1 MLKFLYRRVL
11 KESALSLL
19 VWAVTWGL
27 LFWLDSRLALA
38 NLAMLL
44 VLAAALASL
53 WRPVL
58 VSFAS
63 SLAAVLAFNWFFV
76 PPRGSFSVDGHQHA
90 LLLLAMFGVSSITA
104 TLMAR
109 LRSQAALAARQ
120 ARQAEQLRAF
130 SDRLRD
136 GADPQALAPLLQG
149 ELQTL
154 LALPVRLMLLKDR
167 LPPTDRAEDVLLL
180 GDAADADQSAGLWQC
195 LRHGHAF
202 GPGTGRYD
210 ELNAWYLPLR
220 GRSAS
225 HGAALIQLPRGEDA
239 ESLQRAQAQSFCDQ
253 MGLALE
259 RLAIEQSARQAR
271 VEAADQTT
279 RNALLA
285 AISHDYRTPLA
296 CIMSAASALQEQDSR
311 LSPTQR
317 GRLTAVILD
326 ETEALSRMTANSLQ
340 LARLDAPGVALR
352 LDWESAEEIVGAV
365 LRRVRQ
371 RRSQLENAAGNRLRA
386 RLEPGLPL
394 LRCDALLLSQL
405 LENLVDNAL
414 KYGSPAG
421 VEVLVRSATAPV
433 ADQPTRFIVLAVR
446 DRGPGV
452 APAWRE
458 RIFEVFQRGTEVQ
471 GERPDADARRG
482 AGVGLAACR
491 AIARA
496 HGGDMRVRARS
507 HGGASFECWLPE
519 ASEPQPEPA
528 AALAVA
534 PPSSPSSV
542 SPSASPPA
550 DPAAGLV
557 LA

>member
-1 MLKFLYRRVL
+1 MLNVQIRYGL
-11 KESALSLL
+11 KEFALSLL
-19 VWAVTWGL
+19 VWAVSGGL
-27 LFWLDSRLALA
+27 LFWLDTRLALA

-44 VLAAALASL
+44 VLAAGLASL
-53 WRPVL
+53 WQPVL

-63 SLAAVLAFNWFFV
+63 SLVAVLAFNWFFV

-109 LRSQAALAARQ
+109 LRNQAALAARQ
-120 ARQAEQLRAF
+120 AREAEQLRAF
-130 SDRLRD
+130 SDRLRG
-136 GADPQALAPLLQG
+136 GADPQALAPLLHD

-154 LALPVRLMLLKDR
+154 LALPVRLMLLKGQ
-167 LPPTDRAEDVLLL
+167 LPQINQADAVLWL
-180 GDAADADQSAGLWQC
+180 GEAVDADQSAGLWQC
-195 LRHGHAF
+195 MRHGHAF
-202 GPGTGRYD
+202 GPGTGRYG
-210 ELNAWYLPLR
+210 ELSAWYLPLR

-225 HGAALIQLPRGEDA
+225 HGAALVQLQRVEGADP
-239 ESLQRAQAQSFCDQ
+239 LQRAQAQSFCDQ

-259 RLAIEQSARQAR
+259 RLATEYIVQQTRD
-271 VEAADQTT
+271 EAADQAT

-296 CIMSAASALQEQDSR
+296 CIMSAASALQEQDLR
-311 LSPTQR
+311 LNPAQR

-340 LARLDAPGVALR
+340 LARLEAPGVALR

-371 RRSQLENAAGNRLRA
+371 RRAHLETAVGNRVRA

-394 LRCDALLLSQL
+394 LRCDALLLTQL

-421 VEVLVRSATAPV
+421 VEVLVRTATAPV
-433 ADQPTRFIVLAVR
+433 AGQESRFVVLAVR

-452 APAWRE
+452 APAWHE
-458 RIFEVFQRGTEVQ
+458 RIFEIFQRGAEVQ
-471 GERPDADARRG
+471 GKRPDADARRG

-519 ASEPQPEPA
+519 VSEPLPELTTEPTTGVMPEQA
-528 AALAVA
+528 T
-534 PPSSPSSV
+534 P
-542 SPSASPPA
+542 
-550 DPAAGLV
+550 
-557 LA
+557 

>member
-1 MLKFLYRRVL
+1 MLNAQNRRLL
-11 KESALSLL
+11 KESALASLI
-19 VWAVTWGL
+19 WGVTWCL
-27 LFWLDSRLALA
+27 LFWLDSRVVLA

-53 WRPVL
+53 CQPVW
-58 VSFAS
+58 VSFVS
-63 SLAAVLAFNWFFV
+63 SLVAVLAFNWFFV
-76 PPRGSFSVDGHQHA
+76 PPRGSFNVDGHQHA
-90 LLLLAMFGVSSITA
+90 LLLLAMFGVSCITA
-104 TLMAR
+104 SLMAR

-120 ARQAEQLRAF
+120 GRQAEQLRAF

-136 GADPQALAPLLQG
+136 GADPQALAPLLQD

-154 LALPVRLMLLKDR
+154 FALPVRLMLLKGR
-167 LPPTDRAEDVLLL
+167 MPLTDSAQDVLLL
-180 GDAADADQSAGLWQC
+180 GESADADQTAGLWQC
-195 LRHGHAF
+195 LRHSHAF

-210 ELNAWYLPLR
+210 ELSAWYLPLR

-225 HGAALIQLPRGEDA
+225 HGAALIQLPRA
-239 ESLQRAQAQSFCDQ
+239 EGADPLQRAQAQSFCDQ

-259 RLAIEQSARQAR
+259 RLATEYVVQQTR
-271 VEAADQTT
+271 VEAADQAT

-296 CIMSAASALQEQDSR
+296 CIMSAASALQEQDLR
-311 LSPTQR
+311 LSPAQR

-340 LARLDAPGVALR
+340 LVRLDAPGVALR

-371 RRSQLENAAGNRLRA
+371 RRAHLEIAVGNRLRA

-394 LRCDALLLSQL
+394 LRCDALLLTQL

-414 KYGSPAG
+414 KYASPAG
-421 VEVLVRSATAPV
+421 VEVLVRTATAPV
-433 ADQPTRFIVLAVR
+433 ADKETRFVVLAVR

-458 RIFEVFQRGTEVQ
+458 RIFEVFQRGAEVQ

-507 HGGASFECWLPE
+507 HGGASFECWLPAVSGPPE
-519 ASEPQPEPA
+519 PQLEPQPAPMTGVMTEQA
-528 AALAVA
+528 AT
-534 PPSSPSSV
+534 
-542 SPSASPPA
+542 
-550 DPAAGLV
+550 
-557 LA
+557 

>member
-1 MLKFLYRRVL
+1 MLKVLQCCGL

-19 VWAVTWGL
+19 VWAATWGL
-27 LFWLDSRLALA
+27 LFWLDDRVALA

-44 VLAAALASL
+44 VLAAALTSL
-53 WRPVL
+53 WQPVR
-58 VSFAS
+58 VSCAS
-63 SLAAVLAFNWFFV
+63 SLAAVLVFNWFFV
-76 PPRGSFSVDGHQHA
+76 PPRNSFTVDGHQHA
-90 LLLLAMFGVSSITA
+90 LLLLAMLGVSCITA

-109 LRSQAALAARQ
+109 LRSHAALADRQ
-120 ARQAEQLRAF
+120 TRQAEQLRAF

-136 GADPQALAPLLQG
+136 GAEPQSLAPLLQD
-149 ELQTL
+149 ELQSL
-154 LALPVRLMLLKDR
+154 LALPVRLMWLKGP
-167 LPPTDRAEDVLLL
+167 LPLSDRAEDVLLL
-180 GDAADADQSAGLWQC
+180 GETADADQTAGLWQC

-210 ELNAWYLPLR
+210 ELSAWYLPWR
-220 GRSAS
+220 GRNAS
-225 HGAALIQLPRGEDA
+225 HGAALIQLPRA
-239 ESLQRAQAQSFCDQ
+239 EGANPLQRAQAQSFCDQ

-259 RLAIEQSARQAR
+259 RLATEQAARQAR
-271 VEAADQTT
+271 IEVADQST

-296 CIMSAASALQEQDSR
+296 CIMSAASALQEQDLR
-311 LSPTQR
+311 LSPAQR

-365 LRRVRQ
+365 LRRLRQ
-371 RRSQLENAAGNRLRA
+371 RSAHVDASAGNRVRA

-394 LRCDALLLSQL
+394 LRCDALLLTQM

-421 VEVLVRSATAPV
+421 VEVLVRTATACV
-433 ADQPTRFIVLAVR
+433 VEKDARFVVLSVR

-458 RIFEVFQRGTEVQ
+458 RIFEVFQRGAEVQ
-471 GERPDADARRG
+471 GERPDANARRG

-496 HGGDMRVRARS
+496 HGGEMRMRARS
-507 HGGASFECWLPE
+507 HGGASFECWLPVVIG
-519 ASEPQPEPA
+519 PQLEPA
-528 AALAVA
+528 AD
-534 PPSSPSSV
+534 PSLEQ
-542 SPSASPPA
+542 AST
-550 DPAAGLV
+550 
-557 LA
+557 

>member
-1 MLKFLYRRVL
+1 MFKVQNRRRL
-11 KESALSLL
+11 KESALSAL
-19 VWAVTWGL
+19 VWGVTWGS
-27 LFWLDSRLALA
+27 LFWLDDRVALA

-53 WRPVL
+53 WQPVL
-58 VSFAS
+58 VSFVS

-76 PPRGSFSVDGHQHA
+76 PPRGSFTVDGHQHV
-90 LLLLAMFGVSSITA
+90 LLLMAMFGVSCITG

-109 LRSQAALAARQ
+109 LRGQAALANRQ
-120 ARQAEQLRAF
+120 ACEAEQLRSF

-136 GADPQALAPLLQG
+136 GVEPQALAPLLQE

-154 LALPVRLMLLKDR
+154 LALPVRLMLLKGR
-167 LPPTDRAEDVLLL
+167 LPPSDSADDVLLL
-180 GDAADADQSAGLWQC
+180 GAVADADQTAGMWQC

-202 GPGTGRYD
+202 GPGTGRYG
-210 ELNAWYLPLR
+210 ELSAWYLPLR

-225 HGAALIQLPRGEDA
+225 HGAALIQLPRA
-239 ESLQRAQAQSFCDQ
+239 EGADPLQRAQAQSFCDQ

-259 RLAIEQSARQAR
+259 RLAIEQTVGRARA
-271 VEAADQTT
+271 EAADQTT

-296 CIMSAASALQEQDSR
+296 CIMSAASALREQDLR
-311 LSPTQR
+311 LSPVQR

-326 ETEALSRMTANSLQ
+326 ETEALNRMTANSLQ

-365 LRRVRQ
+365 LRRIRQ
-371 RRSQLENAAGNRLRA
+371 RSVHVDVSAGNRVRV
-386 RLEPGLPL
+386 RLEPDLPL
-394 LRCDALLLSQL
+394 LRCDALLLTQL

-421 VEVLVRSATAPV
+421 VEVLVRTATETGTEQSV
-433 ADQPTRFIVLAVR
+433 RFVVLAVR

-458 RIFEVFQRGTEVQ
+458 RIFEVFQRGAEVQ

-507 HGGASFECWLPE
+507 HGGASFECWLPTVMG
-519 ASEPQPEPA
+519 PQLEQ
-528 AALAVA
+528 V
-534 PPSSPSSV
+534 
-542 SPSASPPA
+542 A
-550 DPAAGLV
+550 DPLLEQAPT
-557 LA
+557 